1 MKKQENPSLRYARY
15 FWGSLL
21 GFTILLIF
29 DIITGFG
36 VTSAVIG
43 FLFPGKV
50 INLKEPTD
58 RPIILPMRKEDVKIP
73 PTLNDPYDDLR
84 VLVVGEIP
92 EKFKNII
99 INKHHLDVPSNP
111 TMKEFLNMT
120 EDEYISSLE
129 RFQNRISQHEMYPE
143 DDRLVQRVLHNLAT
157 AKFNELYEK
166 SGGTQFKMI
175 VKYEN
180 GYRALFKPMRLQRD
194 QQAASSHYYYND
206 YERHN
211 GEIASYHLDKI
222 LGFRRAIPMVGRK
235 INLTSEMFPLVDDE
249 LASTFYISPSGKV
262 CFTGVCDVFCDTSHG
277 ICGDPYMLEG
287 SFAAFLPRHKNATRK
302 VWRHPWRRS
311 YSKRRNVEWEWNDN
325 FCDKVKQIFPY
336 SEGRRMLDLMDMAIY
351 DFLIGNLDRHHYET
365 FKTFNT
371 NETFTI
377 HLDQGRSFG
386 QPFHD
391 ELSILIPLKQCCM
404 VRKSTLKTLLD
415 FHKGPQKMSDALRES
430 LKDEPVAPI
439 LWDPH
444 FDALD
449 RRNVIVLEHIRNC
462 LKVDDEK

>member
-1 MKKQENPSLRYARY
+1 
-15 FWGSLL
+15 
-21 GFTILLIF
+21 
-29 DIITGFG
+29 
-36 VTSAVIG
+36 
-43 FLFPGKV
+43 
-50 INLKEPTD
+50 
-58 RPIILPMRKEDVKIP
+58 
-73 PTLNDPYDDLR
+73 
-84 VLVVGEIP
+84 
-92 EKFKNII
+92 
-99 INKHHLDVPSNP
+99 
-111 TMKEFLNMT
+111 
-120 EDEYISSLE
+120 
-129 RFQNRISQHEMYPE
+129 
-143 DDRLVQRVLHNLAT
+143 
-157 AKFNELYEK
+157 
-166 SGGTQFKMI
+166 
-175 VKYEN
+175 
-180 GYRALFKPMRLQRD
+180 
-194 QQAASSHYYYND
+194 
-206 YERHN
+206 
-211 GEIASYHLDKI
+211 
-222 LGFRRAIPMVGRK
+222 MVGRK

-444 FDALD
+444 YDALD

-462 LKVDDEK
+462 LKVDHEK